1 MRVSP
6 KWLQAGI
13 DGDGWLPSRSS
24 AGGGR
29 WPTNL
34 KLSRSGYGQ
43 AHTVD
48 MAPYPATRH
57 NGYSNDFRTH
67 TSLAPE
73 LRRME
78 LKDRRSARTATVA
91 KRLVFRLSRISKLT
105 QLRAQSV
112 TSRRSKG
119 PRVIP
124 TPLGSLALQKNQRRP

>member
-1 MRVSP
+1 SHRSGS
-6 KWLQAGI
+6 KQASTATAGSHPGAPLEEDAGQQI
-13 DGDGWLPSRSS
+13 SS
-24 AGGGR
+24 F
-29 WPTNL
+29 L
-34 KLSRSGYGQ
+34 GYGQ

-48 MAPYPATRH
+48 LALYPATRH

-78 LKDRRSARTATVA
+78 LKNRRSARTATVA

-112 TSRRSKG
+112 TSRRPKG

-124 TPLGSLALQKNQRRP
+124 TPLGSLALQKNQRRL